1 MQTDRHSHTVMTEER
16 VDLCGFVNAPKRAVV
31 AYYVVL
37 SWNLCGKTE
46 EILDETLRITGASS
60 SMRNMYLLKAIEKGS

>member
-1 MQTDRHSHTVMTEER
+1 MRTDRHTVMAEEI

-37 SWNLCGKTE
+37 SWNLCGRTK
-46 EILDETLRITGASS
+46 EILAEALRIIGGSS
-60 SMRNMYLLKAIEKGS
+60 SMRNMYLPKAKEERS